1 MDIEIQQLM
10 NDVNR
15 AVIKL
20 RGIYSLWSKKHGVS
34 YNEMLVL
41 YTIRDN
47 GFCTQK
53 QICDSYLL
61 PKQTVNHVIASML
74 TGGLLCDSPEN
85 SSGREKAYVFTAE
98 GEKYAAPLLNSLGK
112 VEEQAAITMGESKI
126 RQMTAF
132 LCEFDGVLASA
143 LEEDMV

>member
-1 MDIEIQQLM
+1 MEFETQQLL

-15 AVIKL
+15 AIIKF
-20 RGIYSLWSKKHGVS
+20 RGVYSSWSKKHGVS

-61 PKQTVNHVIASML
+61 PKQTVNHVISSML
-74 TGGLLCDSPEN
+74 DAGLLCDSPDHAN
-85 SSGREKAYVFTAE
+85 GREKAFVFSDK
-98 GEKYAAPLLNSLGK
+98 GEAYAAPLLASLGE
-112 VEEQAAITMGESKI
+112 VEEKAVNAMGVRKL
-126 RQMTAF
+126 RQMTA
-132 LCEFDGVLASA
+132 LICEYDTVLTEA
-143 LEEDMV
+143 LEEDKI